1 MGARPDRN
9 TAGSHPP
16 LGARY
21 TQARDR
27 LQGTV
32 AGHLHRRI
40 VEVDLMNQAMILA
53 ALAFMLLVPVLISI
67 AAVVPLG
74 ASGGNTAALAHR
86 LGLSDAATHDVQ
98 QLFPSRKA
106 VRADTTAI
114 STALSVLSAFAWP
127 IALQRGYELAW
138 GLPPAGWRSL
148 WRPVVWLVSFAV
160 LGTLYA
166 VFTPIFHGWLFVLL
180 AVIIGFPI
188 TFAWAWA
195 TQHLLLAGRVGWRL
209 LLPGAVAMAVGLV
222 GLRLLLHAFLSRT
235 ITSHFQ
241 EYGPL
246 GVVFVLLSWFVAFSV
261 IVLGGGVIGAGIHEH
276 RERRGA
282 RSSVRGEAG
291 AAPQPPSS
299 GSA

>member
-1 MGARPDRN
+1 VSGPPPEPGAAR
-9 TAGSHPP
+9 SHPAAAV
-16 LGARY
+16 GARY
-21 TQARDR
+21 THARER
-27 LQGTV
+27 FQGTV

-40 VEVDLMNQAMILA
+40 IEVDLMNQAMILA

-74 ASGGNTAALAHR
+74 VSNGNSAALAHR
-86 LGLSDAATHDVQ
+86 LGLSAHATHDVQ
-98 QLFPSRKA
+98 QLFPTRAA

-114 STALSVLSAFAWP
+114 STLLSVISAFAWP

-148 WRPVVWLVSFAV
+148 WRPVIWLVSFAV

-180 AVIIGFPI
+180 VVVMGFPV
-188 TFAWAWA
+188 TLAWAWGS
-195 TQHLLLAGRVGWRL
+195 QHLLLSGRVGWRL
-209 LLPGAVAMAVGLV
+209 LLPGALAMTIGLI
-222 GLRLLLHAFLSRT
+222 GLRLLLHAYLSRT

-261 IVLGGGVIGAGIHEH
+261 IVLGGGVIGAGIHEY
-276 RERRGA
+276 RQRRMA
-282 RSSVRGEAG
+282 APSSARGEAG
-291 AAPQPPSS
+291 PAQ
-299 GSA
+299 